1 VQNEAHRMS
10 AASKRRLPIGLST
23 ATTLTLFGAAL
34 AAIPQDVN
42 AQSYPS
48 RPIRMVVA
56 LAAGG
61 PTDTVARIFAPK
73 LSEILGQQIVVDNRP
88 GAGGSVAGDIVAHA
102 PADGYT
108 LFVAANGTIA
118 IAPNLLTKLP
128 YSVSRDLTPVALI
141 GNSPLAVM
149 VHPALPAS
157 SMKELIALAKAR
169 PGKIN
174 FGSSGQG
181 STGQLSTELLK
192 LMAGINMTHVPYK
205 GAGPAL
211 IGAVS
216 GEVEVLIS
224 GVSSGLPFIKQKQL
238 RVLGVTSAKRMA
250 VLPDVPAVSETVPG
264 YEAGSW
270 YAMMLPAAT
279 PRSIVERLNAESAK
293 AINSP
298 DVQAKLIAGGVDPE
312 TMSPEAL
319 GRKIR
324 SETERWGKV
333 IKAAG
338 VKVQ

>member
-1 VQNEAHRMS
+1 MLKRLQLACALALSS
-10 AASKRRLPIGLST
+10 A
-23 ATTLTLFGAAL
+23 AAL
-34 AAIPQDVN
+34 AV
-42 AQSYPS
+42 AQSYPN

-61 PTDTVARIFAPK
+61 PTDTVARIFAVK
-73 LSEILGQQIVVDNRP
+73 LAELMGQQVVIDNRP

-118 IAPNLLTKLP
+118 IAPHLLTRLP
-128 YSVSRDLTPVALI
+128 YSVARDLTPVALI

-149 VHPALPAS
+149 VHPALAAS

-181 STGQLSTELLK
+181 GTGHLATELLK
-192 LMAGINMTHVPYK
+192 MMAGIDMTHVPYK

-211 IGAVS
+211 IGAMS
-216 GEVEVLIS
+216 GEIDLIIS
-224 GVSSGLPFIKQKQL
+224 GVSSGLPYIKQRQL
-238 RVLGVTSAKRMA
+238 RALGVTSPKRLS
-250 VLPDVPAVSETVPG
+250 VLPDIPAVAETVAG
-264 YEAGSW
+264 YETGSW
-270 YAMMLPAAT
+270 YAMMAPTGT
-279 PRSIVERLNAESAK
+279 PRAIIDRLNRDSAK
-293 AINSP
+293 AVNSP

-312 TMSPEAL
+312 TLSPEAL
-319 GRKIR
+319 GAKIR

-333 IKAAG
+333 VKAAG
-338 VKVQ
+338 VKAQ

>member
-1 VQNEAHRMS
+1 MEMMEKGGRALCRRSS
-10 AASKRRLPIGLST
+10 AA
-23 ATTLTLFGAAL
+23 FAASCVML
-34 AAIPQDVN
+34 AAAATDAL

-61 PTDTVARIFAPK
+61 PTDTVARIFAAK
-73 LSEILGQQIVVDNRP
+73 LSDVMGQQVVVDNRP

-118 IAPNLLTKLP
+118 IAPHLLKRLP
-128 YSVSRDLTPVALI
+128 YNVAKDLTPVALI

-149 VHPALPAS
+149 VHPGVPAN

-181 STGQLSTELLK
+181 STGQLATELLK
-192 LMAGINMTHVPYK
+192 MMAGVNMTHVPYK

-216 GEVEVLIS
+216 GEIELMIS
-224 GVSSGLPFIKQKQL
+224 GVSSGLPYIKQRQL
-238 RVLGVTSAKRMA
+238 RALAVTSTQRLP
-250 VLPDVPAVSETVPG
+250 VLPDVPTVAETVPG

-270 YAMMLPAAT
+270 YAVMVPTGT
-279 PRSIVERLNAESAK
+279 PRPVIDRLNRDSEK
-293 AINSP
+293 AVNSP

-312 TMSPEAL
+312 TLSPEAL
-319 GRKIR
+319 GAKIR
-324 SETERWGKV
+324 AETERWGKV
-333 IKAAG
+333 VKAAG
-338 VKVQ
+338 VKAQ

>member
-1 VQNEAHRMS
+1 MDFV
-10 AASKRRLPIGLST
+10 SKGWMAIGCRAT
-23 ATTLTLFGAAL
+23 AVFTVLCAMLVAISSNAL
-34 AAIPQDVN
+34 AQN
-42 AQSYPS
+42 YPN

-61 PTDTVARIFAPK
+61 PTDTVARIFAAK
-73 LSEILGQQIVVDNRP
+73 LSEVVGQQVVVDNRP

-118 IAPNLLTKLP
+118 IAPHLLTRLP
-128 YSVSRDLTPVALI
+128 YNVARDLTPVALI

-149 VHPALPAS
+149 VHPGLPAT

-174 FGSSGQG
+174 FGSAGQG
-181 STGQLSTELLK
+181 STGQLATELLK
-192 LMAGINMTHVPYK
+192 MMAGVDMTHVPYK

-216 GEVEVLIS
+216 GEIELMIS
-224 GVSSGLPFIKQKQL
+224 GVSSGLPFIKQRQL
-238 RVLGVTSAKRMA
+238 RALGVTSARRLA
-250 VLPDVPAVSETVPG
+250 VLPDVPAVADTVPG

-270 YAMMLPAAT
+270 YAVMVPAGT
-279 PRSIVERLNAESAK
+279 PRALIERLNRESAK
-293 AINSP
+293 AVNSP

-312 TMSPEAL
+312 TLSPEAL
-319 GRKIR
+319 GVKIR
-324 SETERWGKV
+324 TETERWGKV
-333 IKAAG
+333 VKAAG
-338 VKVQ
+338 VKAQ